1 MNSTNLLLGM
11 TCLLLVVGFALS
23 FGDFT
28 QSRGSNADR
37 DEIAE
42 LRAEIERMDAEDHA
56 LELSRLRQL
65 SPLPTITAPVV
76 ADPLPIAP
84 SAPKVDPLAEQMKD
98 IISTLEEKN
107 QELED
112 EKEELE
118 DEKEQLMSDKE
129 TLEAENED
137 IFEERVE
144 ERKQDSMAA
153 FRVKNA
159 LTLGTVTSA
168 DKTNALVIFTPA
180 SSQNFQ
186 PGRILAVRRN
196 TGIVGQIEIDR
207 LASTGEYVASMRPHG
222 YSPDNY
228 PDIQVGDTIIIDI
241 KG

>member
-56 LELSRLRQL
+56 IELSRLRHL
-65 SPLPTITAPVV
+65 SPPPTISAPVAV
-76 ADPLPIAP
+76 TPLPIAP
-84 SAPKVDPLAEQMKD
+84 APPKADPLAEQMKD

-107 QELED
+107 QELEH
-112 EKEELE
+112 EKKELE
-118 DEKEQLMSDKE
+118 GEKEQLMFDKE
-129 TLEAENED
+129 TLEAENEG
-137 IFEERVE
+137 IFDERVE

-168 DKTNALVIFTPA
+168 DKTNALVIFTP
-180 SSQNFQ
+180 
-186 PGRILAVRRN
+186 
-196 TGIVGQIEIDR
+196 
-207 LASTGEYVASMRPHG
+207 
-222 YSPDNY
+222 
-228 PDIQVGDTIIIDI
+228 
-241 KG
+241 